1 MMKKVLYL
9 LTTLTVI
16 FLLAG
21 CSMQLPGSSPVSS
34 DPVSQ
39 TPAAPDQGQ
48 EGQDRQF
55 DPANQP
61 IEQKLAIGTLKLEG
75 TDLAVTAE
83 QAKDLLPLW
92 KAVKALSSSETV
104 SQDEVNAVYT
114 QIQEAMTEEQI
125 AAIKEMSIN
134 PEDMQA
140 LMQELGI
147 EMEMPQ
153 GGNAPQEMTEEQL
166 ATLQAQRS
174 AMRQQGQGGRQGGG
188 EGGGMPGGGGGMPG
202 GGDMPP
208 GGMEGGMPGGMPNAE
223 GTPQPGMGGPR
234 GAGGG
239 FNTTLVEPLIKLL
252 EERAGA

>member
-1 MMKKVLYL
+1 MTKKVFYL
-9 LTTLTVI
+9 LTTLAVI

-34 DPVSQ
+34 DPITQAPV
-39 TPAAPDQGQ
+39 APDQGQ

-61 IEQKLAIGTLKLEG
+61 IEQKLAIGTLKLED

-83 QAKDLLPLW
+83 QARDLLPLW

-140 LMQELGI
+140 LMQEFGI

-153 GGNAPQEMTEEQL
+153 GGNTPKEMTEEQL

-174 AMRQQGQGGRQGGG
+174 AMRQQGQGRRQGGG
-188 EGGGMPGGGGGMPG
+188 MPGGGMPG

-223 GTPQPGMGGPR
+223 GTPQPGMGRPR

-239 FNTTLVEPLIKLL
+239 FNTTLVDPLIKLL
-252 EERAGA
+252 QERAGA